1 MLRADVFFFFCG
13 KGTKKKKTKLC
24 AIFSPFMLFLPL
36 GTAEVHE
43 HIVVHV
49 TSNAQVQCRIRNR

>member
-1 MLRADVFFFFCG
+1 MLRADVFFFVE
-13 KGTKKKKTKLC
+13 KAQRKKTKLC
-24 AIFSPFMLFLPL
+24 AIFPPFILFLPL